1 MQSID
6 ILKAAVIDNFSG
18 KLLEDGAEILAKPI
32 TKICSL
38 SITSV
43 TFPNVC
49 RVSELKSIFKKGKK
63 TNSST
68 NFKNFGKGYLWPNKY
83 IPLRKRFTM

>member
-32 TKICSL
+32 TKTCTL

-49 RVSELKSIFKKGKK
+49 RVSELKSIFKKCKK
-63 TNSST
+63 LTHPLILKILERVISDQTNA
-68 NFKNFGKGYLWPNKY
+68 FL
-83 IPLRKRFTM
+83 